1 MLRSLRAA
9 DKRRRGGERQNF
21 IRAFQMLKQCRAK
34 SLPCLLLAAFLGVSS
49 SRAAYGADAPFAS
62 AFDKA
67 RTSSAR
73 LLAGGQDKEGLYAAG
88 VEIDL
93 DPNIVT
99 YWRQP
104 GDAGSPPVFDFS
116 RSVNVA
122 SVEVLY
128 PEPKHMDEAGSIVAG
143 YDANV
148 TFPLRV
154 APRDPKAPVVL
165 DLALD
170 YAACGKICLP
180 ARARLSLPFPA
191 GGASPFAGQ
200 IAQALALVPKKV
212 APAEAKS
219 LFALT
224 RREDKPNAWRLT
236 YLGQGKARDLF
247 AETPEPL
254 FLDSARSADGE
265 GFDLTLVSSC
275 CGAAKPRQSGVAA
288 TLTIVTDVG
297 AFEMQALLE

>member
-1 MLRSLRAA
+1 MLRWLGDV
-9 DKRRRGGERQNF
+9 DKRRRGGESQKF
-21 IRAFQMLKQCRAK
+21 IRAFQMQTQCRAK
-34 SLPCLLLAAFLGVSS
+34 SLSGLALAVFLAAWPWS
-49 SRAAYGADAPFAS
+49 AALALEPSFATS
-62 AFDKA
+62 FDKA

-73 LLAGGQDKEGLYAAG
+73 LLVGERDRDGVYGAG

-93 DPNIVT
+93 DPGTIT

-116 RSVNVA
+116 RSTNVA

-128 PEPKHMDEAGSIVAG
+128 PAPKHMDEAGSIVAG
-143 YDANV
+143 YNANV

-180 ARARLSLPFPA
+180 ARARLSLSLPM

-200 IAQALALVPKKV
+200 IATALAAIPKKV
-212 APAEAKS
+212 TPAEARI
-219 LFALT
+219 LVALT
-224 RREDKPNAWRLT
+224 RREDKAGVWRLK
-236 YLGQGKARDLF
+236 YLGQGKMLDLF
-247 AETPEPL
+247 AEAPEPL
-254 FLDSARSADGE
+254 FLDSARAADGE
-265 GFDLTLVSSC
+265 GFELTLAPGC
-275 CGAAKPRQSGVAA
+275 CGSAKIPRGPVAA
-288 TLTIVTDVG
+288 TLTIVTDKG
-297 AFEMQALLE
+297 AFATQARLE

>member
-1 MLRSLRAA
+1 MV
-9 DKRRRGGERQNF
+9 RQ
-21 IRAFQMLKQCRAK
+21 RRAK
-34 SLPCLLLAAFLGVSS
+34 SLFGLVLTVFLVGGPSLAASG
-49 SRAAYGADAPFAS
+49 GEPPFAS

-73 LLAGGQDKEGLYAAG
+73 LLAGERDKDGLYAAA

-93 DPNIVT
+93 DPNTVT

-116 RSVNVA
+116 GSTNVA
-122 SVEVLY
+122 SVEVRY
-128 PEPKHMDEAGSIVAG
+128 PAPNHMDEAGSLVAG

-165 DLALD
+165 VLALD

-180 ARARLSLPFPA
+180 ARARLSLPLPPS
-191 GGASPFAGQ
+191 GASPYAGQ
-200 IAQALALVPKKV
+200 IAQALALVPKQL

-219 LFALT
+219 LLALT
-224 RREDKPNAWRLT
+224 RREDKPNAWSLK
-236 YLGQGKARDLF
+236 YLGRERVQDLF
-247 AETPEPL
+247 AEAPEPM
-254 FLDSARSADGE
+254 FLDSARTADGD
-265 GFDLTLVSSC
+265 GFDLTLVASC
-275 CGAAKPRQSGVAA
+275 CGAAEPRQSAVAA
-288 TLTIVTDVG
+288 TLTIVTDAG
-297 AFEMQALLE
+297 AFETQARLE

>member
-1 MLRSLRAA
+1 MLPSPRRLT
-9 DKRRRGGERQNF
+9 KRGLPRRGF
-21 IRAFQMLKQCRAK
+21 W
-34 SLPCLLLAAFLGVSS
+34 P
-49 SRAAYGADAPFAS
+49 
-62 AFDKA
+62 
-67 RTSSAR
+67 
-73 LLAGGQDKEGLYAAG
+73 AGGTRKGLYAAG

-93 DPNIVT
+93 DPNTVT

-128 PEPKHMDEAGSIVAG
+128 PGPKHMDEAGSIVAG

-200 IAQALALVPKKV
+200 IAQALALVPKKI

-247 AETPEPL
+247 AEAPEPL

-275 CGAAKPRQSGVAA
+275 CGAAKPRQSGGRGDAHHRHRRRRVRDAGSA
-288 TLTIVTDVG
+288 GVTRLLIKNSLPE
-297 AFEMQALLE
+297 FIKSALRRNFYIKASVNRKT

>member
-1 MLRSLRAA
+1 MLNQS
-9 DKRRRGGERQNF
+9 
-21 IRAFQMLKQCRAK
+21 RAK
-34 SLPCLLLAAFLGVSS
+34 SLCCLVLAAFLGGPSPL
-49 SRAAYGADAPFAS
+49 AALSADAPFAS
-62 AFDKA
+62 GFDKA

-73 LLAGGQDKEGLYAAG
+73 LLAGGRDKEGFYAAG

-93 DPNIVT
+93 DPGTVT

-104 GDAGSPPVFDFS
+104 GDAGSPPLFDFS

-122 SVEVLY
+122 AVEVLY
-128 PEPKHMDEAGSIVAG
+128 PGPKHMDEAGSIVAG

-180 ARARLSLPFPA
+180 ARARLTLPFPA
-191 GGASPFAGQ
+191 DGASPFAGQ
-200 IAQALALVPKKV
+200 LAQARALVPRRI
-212 APAEAKS
+212 AAAEVKS
-219 LFALT
+219 LIRLA

-236 YLGQGKARDLF
+236 YLGQGRAQDLF
-247 AETPEPL
+247 AEAPEPL

-275 CGAAKPRQSGVAA
+275 CGATEPRKSGVAA
-288 TLTIVTDVG
+288 TLTIVTDAG
-297 AFEMQALLE
+297 AFEMQARLE